1 MYKYEFITIA
11 VPESSEL
18 SSKFI
23 EFMNNNAGNLW
34 VGRIGIEVEKEED
47 IEKVLEKYVKDI
59 HGMEE
64 KVDV

>member
-11 VPESSEL
+11 IPEGSEL
-18 SSKFI
+18 SSKFM

-34 VGRIGIEVEKEED
+34 AGRVGVEVEKEED

>member
-1 MYKYEFITIA
+1 MYKYDFITIA
-11 VPESSEL
+11 VPENSEL
-18 SSKFI
+18 KPKFM

-34 VGRIGIEVEKEED
+34 VGNILIEVEKEEY
-47 IEKVLEKYVKDI
+47 IKSILEKYVKNI

>member
-11 VPESSEL
+11 VPEDSEL
-18 SSKFI
+18 NSKFM
-23 EFMNNNAGNLW
+23 EFMSNNAGNLW
-34 VGRIGIEVEKEED
+34 VGYVGIEVEKEED

>member
-23 EFMNNNAGNLW
+23 EFMSNNAGNLW
-34 VGRIGIEVEKEED
+34 VGCVGIEVEKEED

>member
-11 VPESSEL
+11 VPEGSEL
-18 SSKFI
+18 SSKFM

-34 VGRIGIEVEKEED
+34 VGCVGVEVEKEED

>member
-11 VPESSEL
+11 IPENSKL
-18 SSKFI
+18 SSKFM

-34 VGRIGIEVEKEED
+34 VGCVGIEVEKEED
-47 IEKVLEKYVKDI
+47 IEKVLEKYVKNI
-59 HGMEE
+59 YGMEE